1 MKKHL
6 YLFLAVFAAL
16 SFTACDK
23 DDDDSGNQKDKTFYN
38 TVGLE
43 MPAPK
48 GGKSIIVTHYGTL
61 RDYNAKNK
69 NLEIISGANYSV
81 EWDTEKSSQRW
92 SCYKLWP
99 GINYSSNLNIA
110 RYYASNSGTLDP
122 SCQYPNDLDLPE
134 AYRFQAGQDPYKY
147 SGYDHGHICP
157 SADRL
162 RAVEANYQTFYITNM
177 QPQFGKRNNIPG
189 FNDQIWA
196 SMEGQVRNWVSKFDT
211 LYICKGGTIDKES
224 DIIEYVF
231 QSSHQKTRVNNKHIP
246 VPRYFFM
253 AVLGRKGS
261 TFKATGFWIDQSTY
275 DSRTSSNTPKSY
287 AVNIETLQQKT
298 GIDFFY
304 KLPDD
309 IESQAENVSYTQM
322 IKDWY

>member
-1 MKKHL
+1 MKKHF
-6 YLFLAVFAAL
+6 YLFAVLLTGALAL
-16 SFTACDK
+16 TACGGDGDG
-23 DDDDSGNQKDKTFYN
+23 DDQRTPAPIS
-38 TVGLE
+38 VGYEL
-43 MPAPK
+43 PRPK
-48 GGKSIIVTHYGTL
+48 GGSSIVLTHNCKLNNVSGL
-61 RDYNAKNK
+61 
-69 NLEIISGANYSV
+69 SGANYTI
-81 EWDTEKSSQRW
+81 EWDTEKNSQRW
-92 SCYKLWP
+92 SCYKMFSAVAVK
-99 GINYSSNLNIA
+99 NVS
-110 RYYASNSGTLDP
+110 RYYADNDGSLST
-122 SCQYPNDLDLPE
+122 SCQYPNDQDLPE
-134 AYRFQAGQDPYKY
+134 QYRFAAGQDPYKY

-162 RAVEANYQTFYITNM
+162 STSEANKQTFYITNM

-189 FNDQIWA
+189 FNDKIWA
-196 SMEGQVRNWVSKFDT
+196 SMEGQVRNWLSYFDT
-211 LYICKGGTIDKES
+211 LYVCKGGTIDKENQ
-224 DIIEYVF
+224 IYEYIF

-287 AVNIETLQQKT
+287 AVNIARLQQET

-304 KLPDD
+304 TLPDD
-309 IESQAENVSYTQM
+309 IETQAENVSYSQM